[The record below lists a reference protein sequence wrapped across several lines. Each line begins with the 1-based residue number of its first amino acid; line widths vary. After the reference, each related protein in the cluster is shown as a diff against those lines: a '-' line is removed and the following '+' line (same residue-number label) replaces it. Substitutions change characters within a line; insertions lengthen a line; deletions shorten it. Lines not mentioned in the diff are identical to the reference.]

1 MIEHNNYR
9 TFIKSL
15 NKTSRIKY
23 VIKRLTMNFLTKVTA
38 LDIEP
43 YIKIYRM
50 ETLKMNAFK

>member
-23 VIKRLTMNFLTKVTA
+23 LIKRLTMNFLTKVTA
-38 LDIEP
+38 LDIEQR
-43 YIKIYRM
+43 I
-50 ETLKMNAFK
+50 LKFIG